1 MSLFKDTL
9 LQSWIQSSIQDYQN
23 RPAVLQAVLHSELA
37 SLKAIVQRLEHPI
50 VTIASF
56 GLVSRGKSAVCNA
69 LLGEKR
75 LATGA
80 LHGVTRWPRSLRW
93 RDTKQ
98 FAVDLVDTP
107 GLDEVA
113 GASRTEMTEAIVKE
127 ADLLL
132 FVVNSPL
139 NSQEVAAIE
148 TIAGKKPLFLVLN
161 KMDLYSE
168 TELKTIVDQ
177 LKIQVTEVFANLG
190 ADSDIPVIPVAAEP
204 LPRRVQVESPEGQ
217 VTEQWETPPP
227 QVEVLEQALHHF
239 LQTRAIVQFRQ
250 QQQQQA
256 ERILQTLAEK
266 TQTFYQADSDRLQQ
280 RFLQARMLWVAI
292 SPWAVLDVMG
302 ALILD
307 LLFIRSLGKLYQL
320 PITSPGANRERLNL
334 LWQTIVHNLSLLA
347 VGEWASHWFG
357 LGDLSVLNLSESWGL
372 LGAIL
377 IQSLWA
383 GYGSDRIGR
392 AARHYFT
399 QPYFT
404 QPYFSQSDREPNRR
418 LGD

>member
-9 LQSWIQSSIQDYQN
+9 LRSWIQSWIQEYQN

-37 SLKAIVQRLEHPI
+37 SLKAIVQRLEYPI

-93 RDTKQ
+93 RDTNQ

-139 NSQEVAAIE
+139 NAQEVAAIE
-148 TIAGKKPLFLVLN
+148 TIVGKKPLFLVLN
-161 KMDLYSE
+161 KMDLYAE

-177 LKIQVTEVFANLG
+177 LKIQVADVWANVSANVSAKAG
-190 ADSDIPVIPVAAEP
+190 TDSDIPIIPVAAEP
-204 LPRRVQVESPEGQ
+204 LPQRVQVESPDGH

-227 QVEVLEQALHHF
+227 QIDALEQALHQF
-239 LQTRAIVQFRQ
+239 LQTKAIVQFAQ

-266 TQTFYQADSDRLQQ
+266 TQAFYQADSDRLQQ

-307 LLFIRSLGKLYQL
+307 LLFLRNLGKLYYL
-320 PITSPGANRERLNL
+320 PITAPGMGRDRLNP
-334 LWQTIVHNLSLLA
+334 LWQTIVQNLSLLA

-357 LGDLSVLNLSESWGL
+357 LGDLSVLNLSESWGIV
-372 LGAIL
+372 GGIL
-377 IQSLWA
+377 IQCLWA
-383 GYGSDRIGR
+383 GYGSDRISR
-392 AARHYFT
+392 AAQHYFC
-399 QPYFT
+399 QR
-404 QPYFSQSDREPNRR
+404 DRELNRR
-418 LGD
+418 FGA

>member
-9 LQSWIQSSIQDYQN
+9 LRSWIQSWIQEYQN

-37 SLKAIVQRLEHPI
+37 SLKAIVQRLEYPI

-93 RDTKQ
+93 RNTNQ

-113 GASRTEMTEAIVKE
+113 GASRTEMTETIVKE

-132 FVVNSPL
+132 FVVTSSL
-139 NSQEVAAIE
+139 NAQEVAAIE
-148 TIAGKKPLFLVLN
+148 TIVGKKPLFLVLN
-161 KMDLYSE
+161 KMDLYAE

-177 LKIQVTEVFANLG
+177 LKIQLADVWADVSGNVSAKAGT
-190 ADSDIPVIPVAAEP
+190 DSDIPIIPVAAEP
-204 LPRRVQVESPEGQ
+204 LPQRVQVESPGGHI
-217 VTEQWETPPP
+217 TEQWETPPP
-227 QVEVLEQALHHF
+227 QIDALEQALHHF
-239 LQTRAIVQFRQ
+239 LQTRAIVQFAQ

-266 TQTFYQADSDRLQQ
+266 TQAFYQADSDRLQQ

-302 ALILD
+302 ALVLD
-307 LLFIRSLGKLYQL
+307 LLFLRNLGKLYHL
-320 PITSPGANRERLNL
+320 PITAPGMSRDRLNP
-334 LWQTIVHNLSLLA
+334 LWQTIMQNLSLLA

-357 LGDLSVLNLSESWGL
+357 LGDLSVLNLSESWGI
-372 LGAIL
+372 LGGIL
-377 IQSLWA
+377 IQCLWA
-383 GYGSDRIGR
+383 GYGSDRISQ
-392 AARHYFT
+392 AAQRYFC
-399 QPYFT
+399 QWE
-404 QPYFSQSDREPNRR
+404 RELNRR
-418 LGD
+418 FGA